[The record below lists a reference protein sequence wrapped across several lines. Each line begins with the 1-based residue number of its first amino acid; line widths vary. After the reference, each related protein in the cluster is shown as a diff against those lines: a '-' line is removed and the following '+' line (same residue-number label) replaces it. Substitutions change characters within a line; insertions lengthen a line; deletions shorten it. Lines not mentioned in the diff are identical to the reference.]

1 MAKVLGRR
9 GGLARARR
17 LSLERRRQ
25 IASLGGRARRASLL
39 VARRILDN
47 LRYANAV
54 LELGGEPPKLL
65 RLRECSRQ
73 LPGIYERQR
82 VK

>member
-1 MAKVLGRR
+1 
-9 GGLARARR
+9 
-17 LSLERRRQ
+17 
-25 IASLGGRARRASLL
+25 